1 MPLVP
6 LHGVVWMCTLIAL
19 HRCTPAAPL
28 VIAANR
34 DEYLERPSEG
44 PALWAGQAHPVV
56 APRDLRAGGTWL
68 GVNAEGLLAAVT
80 NRPVARRDEGC
91 GSRGQVVLQALEAR
105 GAREA
110 AASLAGL
117 GPDLFNPF
125 NLLVA
130 DGQEAFAVVYEGGAR
145 VRELASG
152 VHVIGNADPDDRRV
166 PKIDRLLEEARRAS
180 ELEGDKLT
188 EALEQTLRGHVGE
201 PAPLAHTCIHA
212 GAYGTRSS
220 MLLRLGP
227 DPAWWYADGPP
238 CRTPYEDY
246 TFLLHQLD
254 RGGELGAEDDMTRS
268 MT

>member
-1 MPLVP
+1 
-6 LHGVVWMCTLIAL
+6 MCTLIAL

-44 PALWAGQAHPVV
+44 PALWAGEVHPVA

-80 NRPVARRDEGC
+80 NRPVGRRDERC
-91 GSRGQVVLQALEAR
+91 GSRGRVVLQALEAR
-105 GAREA
+105 SAREA
-110 AASLAGL
+110 AGSLAGL

-130 DGQEAFAVVYEGGAR
+130 DGEEAFTVVYEGKA
-145 VRELASG
+145 VVEELAPG

-166 PKIDRLLEEARRAS
+166 PKIDRLLDEAQGAS
-180 ELEGDKLT
+180 ELEGAHLVA
-188 EALEQTLRGHVGE
+188 ALAQTLRGHEGE
-201 PAPLAHTCIHA
+201 PVPLGHTCIHA

-220 MLLRLGP
+220 MLLQLGP
-227 DPAWWYADGPP
+227 EPAWWYADGPP

-254 RGGELGAEDDMTRS
+254 RGGELAAGDDTTRS